1 MKKIF
6 VIQHKADKWDLQ
18 GQKRN
23 PNMQIFAISQSG
35 TGLHFKQRL
44 YKNYLL
50 SQINQNNTL
59 LCKDK
64 LPSLKKVMYFEPQP
78 DMIYGTDIFC
88 EKRG

>member
-1 MKKIF
+1 MRPPRTKKKSKYANICNF
-6 VIQHKADKWDLQ
+6 PEWYRSTLQAKVIQKLFIIPK
-18 GQKRN
+18 
-23 PNMQIFAISQSG
+23 
-35 TGLHFKQRL
+35 
-44 YKNYLL
+44 
-50 SQINQNNTL
+50 NQNNTL